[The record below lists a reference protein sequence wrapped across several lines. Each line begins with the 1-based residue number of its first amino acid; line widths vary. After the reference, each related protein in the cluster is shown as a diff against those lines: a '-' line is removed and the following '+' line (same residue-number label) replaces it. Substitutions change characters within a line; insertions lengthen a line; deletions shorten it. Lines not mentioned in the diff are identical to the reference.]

1 MILFLFFTQIQV
13 KAELGAADMSRTLTV
28 GDPFEIILTV
38 EHPGEIN
45 TSEPFADS
53 LEPFMIV
60 EQQSRQVEKAGRIV
74 KVYTYSFVCFGT
86 GQLKIPAFKLI
97 IQRGDVLDTLYSNTV
112 DVRVAS
118 VLPAE
123 MDDINDIKGPVRFP
137 NFMPLIVSAILLL
150 VAAAGYLG
158 YRYFKRFRR
167 AEALARSLVPP
178 WIEAMLAL
186 EKIPVDEW
194 LGKGLIK
201 RYYYSLSEILKR
213 YLERRFGFKAA
224 EQTTTEIADNL
235 RSLRIPQRDEFRE
248 FFTRADMVK
257 YAKYVPPAGEVAS
270 AIESAKDL
278 VTMTKPE
285 DVKPEEK

>member
-1 MILFLFFTQIQV
+1 MILLLFFTQIQV
-13 KAELGAADMSRTLTV
+13 KAELGTADKSRTLTV
-28 GDPFEIILTV
+28 GDPFEIVLTV

-45 TSEPFADS
+45 ASEPFADS

-60 EQQSRQVEKAGRIV
+60 KQQSRQVEEAGKIV
-74 KVYTYSFVCFGT
+74 KVYTYGFVCFGT
-86 GQLKIPAFKLI
+86 GQLKIPSFKLT
-97 IQRGDVLDTLYSNTV
+97 IQRGDLLDTLYSNTV
-112 DVRVAS
+112 DVKVAS
-118 VLPAE
+118 VLPVE
-123 MDDINDIKGPVRFP
+123 MEDINDIKGPVRFP

-150 VAAAGYLG
+150 VAATGYLG
-158 YRYFKRFRR
+158 YRYLKKFRR
-167 AEALARSLVPP
+167 AKALAGRLVPP

-186 EKIPVDEW
+186 EKIPVDDW
-194 LGKGLIK
+194 LAKGMIK

-213 YLERRFGFKAA
+213 YLERRFEFKAA

-235 RSLRIPQRDEFRE
+235 RSLRIPQRDEFNR

-278 VTMTKPE
+278 VTKTKPE
-285 DVKPEEK
+285 DTKPEEK